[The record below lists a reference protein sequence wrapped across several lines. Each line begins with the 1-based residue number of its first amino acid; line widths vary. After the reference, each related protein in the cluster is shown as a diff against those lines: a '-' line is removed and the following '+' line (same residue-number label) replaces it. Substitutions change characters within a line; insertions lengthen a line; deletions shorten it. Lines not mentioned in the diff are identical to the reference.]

1 MKYLNK
7 FNESELE
14 NKKTN
19 LRVGDRITFYW
30 NKWDHKLQKNEILE
44 LIGKISEIDND
55 ISWGCLDVKVLP
67 DEQKFRS
74 MSKDGYLWISS
85 NYIK

>member
-1 MKYLNK
+1 MKNLTKYIL
-7 FNESELE
+7 FES
-14 NKKTN
+14 
-19 LRVGDRITFYW
+19 
-30 NKWDHKLQKNEILE
+30 

-74 MSKDGYLWISS
+74 MSKDGYLWISP